1 MNQAYN
7 VWVEVKVRT
16 SVAVIAR
23 DHEEAC
29 ELANDQIMTGESS
42 LDDVIILNV
51 EVVNVEKD

>member
-7 VWVEVKVRT
+7 VLVEVKVRT

-23 DHEEAC
+23 DYAEAS